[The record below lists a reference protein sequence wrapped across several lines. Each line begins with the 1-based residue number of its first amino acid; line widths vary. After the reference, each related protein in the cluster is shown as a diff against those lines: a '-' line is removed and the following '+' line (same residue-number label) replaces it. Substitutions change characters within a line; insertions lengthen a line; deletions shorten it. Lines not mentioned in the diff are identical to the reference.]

1 MGIMSFY
8 HMPKPRQFDRKP
20 IYWDPHKEKLDK
32 RIQTLKQEMG
42 VETSMEDYQSQIKGS
57 FIEGTTHLK
66 RSHERGVDSRTRR
79 YKNVQL
85 ALILVL
91 LFGILWFLM
100 Q

>member
-1 MGIMSFY
+1 
-8 HMPKPRQFDRKP
+8 
-20 IYWDPHKEKLDK
+20 
-32 RIQTLKQEMG
+32 
-42 VETSMEDYQSQIKGS
+42 MEDYQSQIKGS

-66 RSHERGVDSRTRR
+66 RSQERGVDSRTRK
-79 YKNVQL
+79 YKNIQL